1 MSRVDKYERRAN
13 IVNVIVNIGI
23 ALMIFILVSTIVL
36 GLIFYEDPMTQYN
49 NGIHADDGGRW
60 TYDGFMI
67 SKNRSRYSY
76 HCDTCG
82 RGIVFLTLGGDHLRS
97 FLDKN
102 CHM

>member
-1 MSRVDKYERRAN
+1 MTDIEYRHIRRAN
-13 IVNVIVNIGI
+13 IVNAIGNIVI
-23 ALMIFILVSTIVL
+23 ALMILILVSTIVL

-76 HCDTCG
+76 HCDICG
-82 RGIVFLTLGGDHLRS
+82 RSIV
-97 FLDKN
+97 LDEWRK
-102 CHM
+102 

>member
-1 MSRVDKYERRAN
+1 MDYMDKCIRRAKITKAICN
-13 IVNVIVNIGI
+13 IFAI
-23 ALMIFILVSTIVL
+23 LMIFILVFTLVL

-82 RGIVFLTLGGDHLRS
+82 RSLV
-97 FLDKN
+97 LDKWRK
-102 CHM
+102 

>member
-1 MSRVDKYERRAN
+1 MDYMEKCIRRRKIAKAICN
-13 IVNVIVNIGI
+13 IFAI
-23 ALMIFILVSTIVL
+23 LMILIFVFTLVL

-76 HCDTCG
+76 HCDICG
-82 RGIVFLTLGGDHLRS
+82 RSIV
-97 FLDKN
+97 LDEWRK
-102 CHM
+102 

>member
-1 MSRVDKYERRAN
+1 MSRADKYERRAN
-13 IVNVIVNIGI
+13 IVNTIVNIGI

-82 RGIVFLTLGGDHLRS
+82 RSIV
-97 FLDKN
+97 LDEWRK
-102 CHM
+102 

>member
-1 MSRVDKYERRAN
+1 MDYMEKCIRRRKIAKAICN
-13 IVNVIVNIGI
+13 IFAI
-23 ALMIFILVSTIVL
+23 LMILIFVFTLVL

-67 SKNRSRYSY
+67 SKNRSRSRYSY

-82 RGIVFLTLGGDHLRS
+82 RSIV
-97 FLDKN
+97 LDEWRK
-102 CHM
+102 

>member
-13 IVNVIVNIGI
+13 IVNAIGNIII
-23 ALMIFILVSTIVL
+23 ALMILILVSTIVL

-76 HCDTCG
+76 HCDICG
-82 RGIVFLTLGGDHLRS
+82 RSIV
-97 FLDKN
+97 LDKW
-102 CHM
+102 MK

>member
-13 IVNVIVNIGI
+13 IVNAIGNIII
-23 ALMIFILVSTIVL
+23 ALMILILVSTIVL
-36 GLIFYEDPMTQYN
+36 GLIFYEGPMTQYN

-67 SKNRSRYSY
+67 SKSRSRYSY

-82 RGIVFLTLGGDHLRS
+82 RSIV
-97 FLDKN
+97 LDEWRK
-102 CHM
+102 

>member
-13 IVNVIVNIGI
+13 IVNAICNIGI
-23 ALMIFILVSTIVL
+23 ALMIFITVSVIVL
-36 GLIFYEDPMTQYN
+36 SIVFYEDPMTQYN
-49 NGIHADDGGRW
+49 NGIHAEDGGRW

-82 RGIVFLTLGGDHLRS
+82 RSIV
-97 FLDKN
+97 LDKW
-102 CHM
+102 MK

>member
-1 MSRVDKYERRAN
+1 MNRVDKYERRAN

-36 GLIFYEDPMTQYN
+36 SLIFYEDPMTQYN
-49 NGIHADDGGRW
+49 NGIHAEDGGRW

-82 RGIVFLTLGGDHLRS
+82 RSIV
-97 FLDKN
+97 LDEWRK
-102 CHM
+102 

>member
-1 MSRVDKYERRAN
+1 MSHVDKYERRTN
-13 IVNVIVNIGI
+13 IVNAIGIII
-23 ALMIFILVSTIVL
+23 ALMILIFVFILML

-67 SKNRSRYSY
+67 SKSHSRYSY

-82 RGIVFLTLGGDHLRS
+82 RSLV
-97 FLDKN
+97 LDKW
-102 CHM
+102 MK

>member
-1 MSRVDKYERRAN
+1 MDYMEKCIRRAKITRAICN
-13 IVNVIVNIGI
+13 IFAI
-23 ALMIFILVSTIVL
+23 LMILILVSTIVL

-49 NGIHADDGGRW
+49 NGIHANDGGRW

-82 RGIVFLTLGGDHLRS
+82 RSLV
-97 FLDKN
+97 LDKW
-102 CHM
+102 MK

>member
-1 MSRVDKYERRAN
+1 MDYMEKCIRGRKIAKAICN
-13 IVNVIVNIGI
+13 IFAILII
-23 ALMIFILVSTIVL
+23 LIFVFTLVL

-67 SKNRSRYSY
+67 SKNRSRSRYSY

-82 RGIVFLTLGGDHLRS
+82 RSIV
-97 FLDKN
+97 LDKW
-102 CHM
+102 MK

>member
-13 IVNVIVNIGI
+13 IVNAIVNIII

-49 NGIHADDGGRW
+49 NGIHAEDGGRW

-67 SKNRSRYSY
+67 FKNRSRYSY
-76 HCDTCG
+76 HCDICG
-82 RGIVFLTLGGDHLRS
+82 RSLV
-97 FLDKN
+97 LDKWRK
-102 CHM
+102 